1 MTGTELATALHQLR
15 PELPIVLMTG
25 YSGSMRA
32 HRLEA
37 AGIREVIHKPLSSA
51 RLADCLARHM
61 SGAGTGDGG
70 RSKLEK
76 G

>member
-1 MTGTELATALHQLR
+1 
-15 PELPIVLMTG
+15 MTG
-25 YSGSMRA
+25 YSGSMHA

-61 SGAGTGDGG
+61 SGAGIDDGG
-70 RSKLEK
+70 RSKVEK